1 MSLKSIPIL
10 CLALLLSSC
19 STNPFQVVISNCP
32 AVAVLSNTG
41 NLTRFKGAGR
51 DADDVAFDATI
62 TGVQV
67 DCDEGN
73 DVLVELNFAIVARKG
88 PAMSEGAVTIPYFV
102 VLMRDNNLITAK
114 KIYESTLTFRS
125 GSDRAGVQETIVQRF
140 EDVAIP
146 RRYDYEIMIGFQL
159 TPDEVIYNVL
169 R

>member
-1 MSLKSIPIL
+1 MSLKSILFL
-10 CLALLLSSC
+10 CLALSLSAC
-19 STNPFQVVISNCP
+19 SQNPFLVTTSNCP

-41 NLTRFKGAGR
+41 YLTRFEGEGR

-67 DCDEGN
+67 DCDEGR

-88 PAMSEGAVTIPYFV
+88 PAMREGSVTLPYFV

-114 KIYESTLTFRS
+114 KIYESTLIFRA
-125 GSDRAGVQETIVQRF
+125 GSDRAGVRETIIQRF